1 MTERLCPKCGKPE
14 IRKHRHGADTVFTA
28 RYGRF
33 TADQHRQWLR
43 SLVELARRQIERSA

>member
-1 MTERLCPKCGKPE
+1 MSDRVCRVCGKPE
-14 IRKHRHGADTVFTA
+14 IRKHRHRADTIFTA

-33 TADQHRQWLR
+33 TAEQHREWLR